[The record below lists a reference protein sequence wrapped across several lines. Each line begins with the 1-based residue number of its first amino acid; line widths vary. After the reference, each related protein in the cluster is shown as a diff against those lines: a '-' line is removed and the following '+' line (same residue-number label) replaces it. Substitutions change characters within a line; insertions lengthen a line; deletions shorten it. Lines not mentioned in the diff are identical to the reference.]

1 MNNVID
7 ENIIIFYFVIIF
19 ISLKM
24 QNAKKNINEK
34 NYQNRKKKIKAVN
47 VDNSEEN
54 VNEKIILQDVDYDDN
69 IDLDGVDQAR
79 SCIIT
84 SEFN

>member
-1 MNNVID
+1 
-7 ENIIIFYFVIIF
+7 
-19 ISLKM
+19 M

-69 IDLDGVDQAR
+69 IDLDGINQAR

>member
-1 MNNVID
+1 
-7 ENIIIFYFVIIF
+7 
-19 ISLKM
+19 M

-34 NYQNRKKKIKAVN
+34 YYQNRKKKIKAVN

-79 SCIIT
+79 LYIIT

>member
-34 NYQNRKKKIKAVN
+34 YYQNRKKKIKAVN

-54 VNEKIILQDVDYDDN
+54 VNEKIIYKML
-69 IDLDGVDQAR
+69 
-79 SCIIT
+79 IT
-84 SEFN
+84 MITLT

>member
-1 MNNVID
+1 
-7 ENIIIFYFVIIF
+7 
-19 ISLKM
+19 M

-34 NYQNRKKKIKAVN
+34 YYQNRKKKIKAVN
-47 VDNSEEN
+47 VDSSEEN

-79 SCIIT
+79 LYIIT

>member
-1 MNNVID
+1 
-7 ENIIIFYFVIIF
+7 
-19 ISLKM
+19 M

-34 NYQNRKKKIKAVN
+34 YYQNRKKKIKAVN

-69 IDLDGVDQAR
+69 IDLDGVDQVR
-79 SCIIT
+79 LYIIT

>member
-1 MNNVID
+1 
-7 ENIIIFYFVIIF
+7 
-19 ISLKM
+19 M

-34 NYQNRKKKIKAVN
+34 YYQNRKKKIKAVN
-47 VDNSEEN
+47 FDNSEEN

-79 SCIIT
+79 LYIIT